1 MGILQILKQDDG
13 AHPVAL
19 ELVWHKN
26 AHRTG
31 GDPVAETLRNDE
43 DRYSRG
49 MTMSR
54 RLE

>member
-1 MGILQILKQDDG
+1 MVRESLVILQILLQDDG

-31 GDPVAETLRNDE
+31 GDLLRKRFATTKIDIVAE
-43 DRYSRG
+43 
-49 MTMSR
+49 
-54 RLE
+54 